1 MATGHDGARS
11 AARSAMAAVLVAGA
25 LAGCS
30 ATALTEPTET
40 AAVSAQPTAEQ
51 IPEPTPVETTPL
63 FDPSGTAQNNLAYFD
78 YVNDQVLSADSAP
91 DGAQFTDA
99 LAAAGFDMAAMEVTP
114 DRTAVDLEA
123 ASVQF
128 SIRMADGCLIGQ
140 WGSGVGYHSVVTPAL
155 SSGRC
160 LIGSDRPA
168 G

>member
-1 MATGHDGARS
+1 MATGHNWMRG
-11 AARSAMAAVLVAGA
+11 AARGALASVLLAAG

-30 ATALTEPTET
+30 AMGPAGPAET
-40 AAVSAQPTAEQ
+40 AAVSAQPTAA
-51 IPEPTPVETTPL
+51 PTPVDTTPVL
-63 FDPSGTAQNNLAYFD
+63 DPAGTAEGNLAFFD
-78 YVNDQVLSADSAP
+78 YVNEQVLVADPAP
-91 DGAQFTDA
+91 DGAQFTAA
-99 LAAAGFDMAAMEVTP
+99 LAAAGFDTAAMELTP

-128 SIRMADGCLIGQ
+128 SVRLADGCLIGQ
-140 WGSGVGYHSVVTPAL
+140 WGSGVGYHSLVTAVL